1 MINIIILTCL
11 YLYLGLI
18 IAAANDDKNEFF
30 AWLLFWPLIILIKAI
45 RELNNI

>member
-18 IAAANDDKNEFF
+18 MAAMNDDKNESF

>member
-1 MINIIILTCL
+1 MVNIIVLTGL

-18 IAAANDDKNEFF
+18 IAAANNDKNEFF